1 MKITKLS
8 QIDINDFTIRISKN
22 KNNSKNIFIEF
33 NNDMFWDTL
42 TEKYGDCI
50 SCSYNTKSKAYGNLK
65 EGIIDNSI
73 ISPEQINNFKQSIL
87 QRLKFLLGKR
97 KNPLNNMRQHIKESA
112 VKNANNKKD
121 KVLDV
126 DDFDFSE
133 VESKDFDFD
142 TLLKEDKKE
151 KDIDDFDFGDFDFEE
166 SSIPDVIE
174 KDEDKNKQL
183 LDEIKEIESQIEIID
198 DRINT
203 HLHYIVET
211 KVAIEKAE
219 SAIFDLGNLMEHSQD
234 MLDDEIKEKVN
245 LRLTIEALKTNLQ

>member
-22 KNNSKNIFIEF
+22 KNNSKNIMIEF
-33 NNDMFWDTL
+33 NNDMAWDTL
-42 TEKYGDCI
+42 AEKYGDYI
-50 SCSYNTKSKAYGNLK
+50 TCSYNTKSKTYSNLK

-73 ISPEQINNFKQSIL
+73 LSPEQINNFKQSIL

-112 VKNANNKKD
+112 VKNATNKKD
-121 KVLDV
+121 KDLDFSEFDFSEV
-126 DDFDFSE
+126 DNKEVKIDDFDFSE
-133 VESKDFDFD
+133 EGSKDFD
-142 TLLKEDKKE
+142 
-151 KDIDDFDFGDFDFEE
+151 DFNFGFEE
-166 SSIPDVIE
+166 SLVSVVE
-174 KDEDKNKQL
+174 QDKNQPL

-219 SAIFDLGNLMEHSQD
+219 RAIFDLGNLMEDSQD
-234 MLDDEIKEKVN
+234 MLNEEIKEKVN